1 VKISQLSLG
10 VVSGIGGFLEAGSIV
25 TSAQAGAT
33 FRFQLIWAVVIAT
46 TGLVFMTE
54 MSGRLAAISKR
65 ALTDAIRER
74 FGFPF
79 FALTLVVGLVLS
91 FLVLAT
97 ELGAVSTALQM
108 ASGISY
114 RWWVLPVAFLGWLF
128 IWKGTFS
135 VVENVSAILGL
146 ISVAFA
152 VGAIRMHPQWGE
164 VASGIIPT
172 LPSHDGA
179 KYWFTAV
186 SIIGASISPYLYFVY
201 SSGAIE
207 EKWDESQLL
216 GNRITSVFGN
226 GMGGLLAIALLIIAA
241 LVFEPR
247 GVQINQYQQ
256 ISYSLVPS
264 MGHWGFIIFVATL
277 AITAFG
283 ATTEIMLAAA
293 YMTAQGFGW
302 HWSEDAKPDQHA
314 RYSLV
319 YTLLVLLASVP
330 LLLGVDPFKLT
341 NFTMSLSAASL
352 PISVLPLMVLMN
364 DEELMGDHRN
374 GWLTNTALGSYGV
387 LSIVLLLVA
396 VPLQIMGGGG

>member
-1 VKISQLSLG
+1 
-10 VVSGIGGFLEAGSIV
+10 
-25 TSAQAGAT
+25 
-33 FRFQLIWAVVIAT
+33 
-46 TGLVFMTE
+46 
-54 MSGRLAAISKR
+54 
-65 ALTDAIRER
+65 
-74 FGFPF
+74 
-79 FALTLVVGLVLS
+79 
-91 FLVLAT
+91 
-97 ELGAVSTALQM
+97 
-108 ASGISY
+108 
-114 RWWVLPVAFLGWLF
+114 
-128 IWKGTFS
+128 
-135 VVENVSAILGL
+135 
-146 ISVAFA
+146 
-152 VGAIRMHPQWGE
+152 
-164 VASGIIPT
+164 
-172 LPSHDGA
+172 
-179 KYWFTAV
+179 
-186 SIIGASISPYLYFVY
+186 
-201 SSGAIE
+201 
-207 EKWDESQLL
+207 
-216 GNRITSVFGN
+216 
-226 GMGGLLAIALLIIAA
+226 MGGLLAIALLIIAA

-302 HWSEDAKPDQHA
+302 HWSEDARPDQHA

-330 LLLGVDPFKLT
+330 LLLGADPFKLT

-374 GWLTNTALGSYGV
+374 GWFTNTALGFYGV

-396 VPLQIMGGGG
+396 VPLQIMGGGA